1 MGFFLGGTRKPFVPR
16 REDWA
21 LLCIAASRRRLLPI
35 QLQKVLHLVGRRFPD
50 LDAGG
55 FYQFRSISSGHF
67 SDAIYA
73 DAAALAKNGLVSIE
87 YSERDGL
94 QHYRATQAGHERA
107 KKLEK
112 LMKAEVV
119 QYLHNVVTWASSRS
133 VDQLVRGS
141 LDLSQPARPALRRFD
156 PPRLH

>member
-1 MGFFLGGTRKPFVPR
+1 MGFFLGGTRKPFVPG

-21 LLCIAASRRRLLPI
+21 LLCIAASGRRLLPI
-35 QLQKVLHLVGRRFPD
+35 QLQKVLHLVGRRFPA
-50 LDAGG
+50 LDERG

-67 SDAIYA
+67 SEAIYA
-73 DAAALAKNGLVSIE
+73 DAAALAKSGLVSID

-94 QHYRATQAGHERA
+94 QHYRATRAGLERA

-112 LMKAEVV
+112 HLRPEVV

-133 VDQLVRGS
+133 VDQLLRGS
-141 LDLSQPARPALRRFD
+141 LDPNPPARPGLGRSD
-156 PPRLH
+156 PPRLR